1 MYIFIDEAGDLGF
14 QFHKASSTHFVIGCA
29 QFPTTSYKNCVD
41 RVKDSIV
48 TARGG
53 GGEAPKELKFSRTA
67 KRYRPDFLSQLV
79 DVGGRFGIIYV
90 DKRKVYPH
98 LRESS
103 KINYVYNQMVC
114 YLLENVIKNAT
125 VEENI
130 RVYMDRRSSN
140 KEIMK
145 DVDSYLPQQLNWR
158 VSPYKLKIILERSHN
173 SRGIQCADFICG
185 SAYKNIERGDD
196 RYYNIIK
203 SNIIL
208 EKELFRNQQ
217 PI

>member
-1 MYIFIDEAGDLGF
+1 M
-14 QFHKASSTHFVIGCA
+14 
-29 QFPTTSYKNCVD
+29 
-41 RVKDSIV
+41 
-48 TARGG
+48 
-53 GGEAPKELKFSRTA
+53 
-67 KRYRPDFLSQLV
+67 
-79 DVGGRFGIIYV
+79 
-90 DKRKVYPH
+90 
-98 LRESS
+98 RESS

-145 DVDSYLPQQLNWR
+145 DVDRYLPQQLNWLI
-158 VSPYKLKIILERSHN
+158 SPYKLKIILERSHN

-185 SAYKNIERGDD
+185 SAYKNIERRDD

-203 SNIIL
+203 NNIIL
-208 EKELFRNQQ
+208 EKELFKSQQ